1 MFAIPRMLCMSHS
14 VTFVIEPRSHQR
26 VASML
31 ALLVQLLAMMTRPLH
46 ALLLGLPVGTVA
58 P

>member
-1 MFAIPRMLCMSHS
+1 MSHS
-14 VTFVIEPRSHQR
+14 VTFVIEPRSHPR